1 MTSFVRYGTSVLAL
15 ALCVFALRGPVL
27 GADKPLIGI
36 AASRGNS
43 PRAMA
48 LTALLEENILRIVEK
63 SGIFQAVN
71 PGLLREEIR
80 KFGCTDEQCLL
91 GFARDAG
98 LSLVIRGDLDDTN
111 DFIDLTLTAYGIDL
125 PYQRTVVYRY
135 RVRIPMTGK
144 FGQVE
149 YNNITAE
156 HTGVFFSRLLGRY
169 RTALPVS
176 AGEGTVMT
184 VSRAI
189 GGSFTLYRPEEAR
202 DRYSLRAFR
211 PIGKAR
217 LDKGRI
223 VLSETPARPGD
234 FILIGYND
242 TAEFL
247 DKLTYGGK
255 KEIVFRKPAAL
266 NTLYALLLTGPASAV
281 MPLLAPTLGYYKSRD
296 WTGLALWTFS
306 ATPYLY
312 LELNGITN
320 YYVNYYNKNKTVPR
334 DVQAQL
340 YFGWYMLCAGGSSL
354 LVDSLAHSML
364 IKASNFQGIQP
375 YLGSA
380 LTAGYLSLIAGGG
393 GLFYRGHRLWGY
405 LYYHADNLLLYFTL
419 REFFPDKKFNTM
431 TRTFSTGKINRTRAY
446 SLLSAACAVKIAEVI
461 HAVLVRDAIRNG
473 VEIDEG
479 YSIEPV
485 IYADEKADTSLG
497 LQYSYRW

>member
-1 MTSFVRYGTSVLAL
+1 
-15 ALCVFALRGPVL
+15 
-27 GADKPLIGI
+27 
-36 AASRGNS
+36 
-43 PRAMA
+43 MA
-48 LTALLEENILRIVEK
+48 LTALLEENLLRVVEK
-63 SGIFQAVN
+63 SGVFQAVN
-71 PGLLREEIR
+71 PGLFREEIK
-80 KFGCTDEQCLL
+80 KFGCTDEQCFL

-111 DFIDLTLTAYGIDL
+111 DFIDLTLKAFGIDL
-125 PYQRTVVYRY
+125 PYQRQVVYQY
-135 RVRIPMTGK
+135 RVRIPMTGQ

-156 HTGVFFSRLLGRY
+156 HTGIFFSRLLSRY
-169 RTALPVS
+169 RTALPV
-176 AGEGTVMT
+176 ADGDDNVMVVNQT
-184 VSRAI
+184 IS
-189 GGSFTLYRPEEAR
+189 GSYALYRPEAAR
-202 DRYSLRAFR
+202 DKDSLRAFR

-217 LDKGRI
+217 LSAGRI
-223 VLSETPARPGD
+223 VQSDTPARPGD
-234 FILIGYND
+234 FILIGYNE
-242 TAEFL
+242 TAQFL

-281 MPLLAPTLGYYKSRD
+281 MPLLAPTLGYYSSRD

-320 YYVNYYNKNKTVPR
+320 YYVNYYKKDKTVPR

-364 IKASNFQGIQP
+364 LKAANFQGIQP

-405 LYYHADNLLLYFTL
+405 LYFHADNLLLYFTL
-419 REFFPDKKFNTM
+419 REFFPDKKYNSL

-461 HAVLVRDAIRNG
+461 HAVLVRDNIRNG
-473 VEIDEG
+473 TEIEEG

-485 IYADEKADTSLG
+485 IYADEKNDMGMG